1 MSASSKSC
9 PCVCAIVGVE
19 RLLMLDALQEI
30 KDAMGEAYDP
40 SSVVEVDGSKAKL
53 ADVLDEVRTMSLM
66 GGRRLVIVDAA
77 DAFITANRA
86 AMERYCQDP
95 AVDGT
100 LVLLCKTMPKNTRL
114 YKVIAASGQVFF
126 CEAPKGRGV
135 TTWLVSRAKT
145 IYGKRVSGDAAQC
158 LRDHLGD
165 SPSALDAE
173 LDKLAM
179 YVGKR
184 GEIGVEDIEM
194 LTGRHR
200 EETVFAVSDAMTA
213 GDVRSALM
221 HWDQVMATDRAA
233 PARAVAGLA
242 WGVRRLRDAKIEFD
256 NGTSTMLLARK
267 LYSDPATVKRTL
279 QRSSLDQLEGLQ
291 ADLVEA
297 EVAVKT
303 GLSTV
308 SSTVEKMIIRRTL
321 S

>member
-1 MSASSKSC
+1 MSVSPKAC
-9 PCVCAIVGVE
+9 PCVCAIVGSE
-19 RLLMLDALQEI
+19 RLLALDALQGV

-40 SSVVEVDGSKAKL
+40 SSVVEVDGTRAKL

-100 LVLLCKTMPKNTRL
+100 LVLLCKSMPKNTRL

-126 CEAPKGRGV
+126 CESPKGRGV

-145 IYGKRVSGDAAQC
+145 HHGKRIGGEAAQS
-158 LRDHLGD
+158 LRDHIGD

-173 LDKLAM
+173 LAKLAM
-179 YVGKR
+179 YVGRR
-184 GEIGVEDIEM
+184 GDIGVEDIEA

-200 EETVFAVSDAMTA
+200 EETVFAVSDAMSA
-213 GDVRSALM
+213 GDVRGALT

-242 WGVRRLRDAKIEFD
+242 WGVRRLRDAKVDFD
-256 NGTSTMLLARK
+256 GGTSPMVLARK
-267 LYSDPATVKRTL
+267 LYSDPATVTRTL
-279 QRSSLDQLEGLQ
+279 QRCSLDQLEGLQ